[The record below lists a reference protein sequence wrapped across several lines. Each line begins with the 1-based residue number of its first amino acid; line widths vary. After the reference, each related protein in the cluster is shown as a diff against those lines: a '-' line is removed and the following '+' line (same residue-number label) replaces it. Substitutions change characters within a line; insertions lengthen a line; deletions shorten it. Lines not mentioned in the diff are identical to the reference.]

1 MLPGLNSSFYLL
13 IRLILIPLRKLL
25 QRWRPGWG
33 RTTSCNQHTTHL
45 KGFWAQRWCTC
56 QEKPATTSVVLISQW
71 IYDDDV
77 QGIKIDISLSSSN
90 ASGCQALP
98 LSFARC
104 HFHWFD
110 VKSILI
116 PWLIPNVEY
125 KSSVMSFKVPYT
137 MSCAWSVLKHCCSCS
152 AFVGYVCI
160 SYWI

>member
-1 MLPGLNSSFYLL
+1 MCNATGVKLEFLPPYSPDFNPIEEAFAEMKAWM
-13 IRLILIPLRKLL
+13 RKNYVL
-25 QRWRPGWG
+25 QS
-33 RTTSCNQHTTHL
+33 TYDTFE
-45 KGFWAQRWCTC
+45 GFWAQRWCTY

-77 QGIKIDISLSSSN
+77 QGIKIDTFLSSSN

-125 KSSVMSFKVPYT
+125 KSSVMSFKVPYI
-137 MSCAWSVLKHCCSCS
+137 MFCAWSVLKHCCSCS
-152 AFVGYVCI
+152 AFVQYVCI
-160 SYWI
+160 SH